1 MTEAELAEIE
11 VSVRTYT
18 PLLYDTLYT
27 PLTRSMLHPCLR
39 SSRRAARSLC
49 SQCRQL
55 YSPHP
60 RPHPRPNTLNAL
72 QFLSSS
78 SPARNTTLQTSPVTT
93 TATAT
98 EPPDRTPLRKQLKQ
112 DAKAAKAR
120 KKETEEREK
129 ASRQKWELTVGI
141 EIHAQLDTE
150 TKLFSREWTFLGINT
165 RRLTRCRC
173 ADGIERNAQF
183 QCGTV

>member
-1 MTEAELAEIE
+1 
-11 VSVRTYT
+11 
-18 PLLYDTLYT
+18 
-27 PLTRSMLHPCLR
+27 MLHPCLR

-49 SQCRQL
+49 SQCQQL
-55 YSPHP
+55 YLPRP

-78 SPARNTTLQTSPVTT
+78 SPARNTTLQTSLATATATT
-93 TATAT
+93 TAT
-98 EPPDRTPLRKQLKQ
+98 ESPDRTPLRKQLKQ

-120 KKETEEREK
+120 KKEIEEREK

-150 TKLFSREWTFLGINT
+150 AKLFSREWTFLGINT

-183 QCGTV
+183 